1 MYIEYFVT
9 VYVCSDFPTPYR
21 RLSLSISEGIEVVTI
36 AIDQTAILE
45 KKQ

>member
-9 VYVCSDFPTPYR
+9 VYVCSDFPAPYR